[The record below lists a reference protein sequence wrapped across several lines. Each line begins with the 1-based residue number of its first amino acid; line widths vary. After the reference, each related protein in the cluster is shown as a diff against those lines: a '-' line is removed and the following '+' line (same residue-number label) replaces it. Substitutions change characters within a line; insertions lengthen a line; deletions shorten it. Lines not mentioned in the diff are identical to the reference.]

1 MAVII
6 NTRFGE
12 NKGRNRVW
20 LEGRKLAHEGIE
32 PGMKYRVLIDHST
45 RQAKV
50 QIAPDL
56 NDATGSISRRK
67 VRGEEEKYLPVL
79 DLAADVADELRAL
92 FEGASEIRV
101 AVRGRSMTISAQLAC
116 SDAQER
122 VERARRKM
130 KNGEPF
136 AVASFF
142 HGGGVIDDALHS
154 GLARAGVSSFVQ
166 VAVELEQKY
175 LESSLNNNGHLFNQ
189 DTVFFEGSIEHFNPR
204 GVKAEIVCAGI
215 PCTGA
220 SLSGRAKNKLAF
232 AEDHD
237 TAGALFY
244 YVLNAVTSMNPAVVL
259 IENVEPYAHTASMS
273 VIRAVLR
280 ARGYVLH
287 ERVLDGGDFGCL
299 EARRRLCV
307 VAMSEGLADTF
318 SLDGLVSIK
327 QKEACIGD
335 ILDPIPDD
343 SEMFRSY
350 SYLADKEVRDKAAG
364 KGFARQ
370 LITEQDSSVGC
381 LGKAYN
387 KARSTEPFLVNK
399 TNPDLSRL
407 FTPQEHARL
416 KGVPSRII
424 AGNSV
429 TTAHEILGQ
438 SVCWPCFEAV
448 GYAIGASMAQS
459 VVSVPLAA

>member
-12 NKGRNRVW
+12 NKGHTRVW

-32 PGMKYRVLIDHST
+32 PGMKYRVEINHES
-45 RQAKV
+45 RQAKI
-50 QIAPDL
+50 QIAADL
-56 NDATGSISRRK
+56 NDATGTVSRRK
-67 VRGEEEKYLPVL
+67 VRGEDDEYLPVL
-79 DLAADVADELRAL
+79 DIPADDLVAL
-92 FEGASEIRV
+92 FKGASEIRV
-101 AVRGRSMTISAQLAC
+101 AVRGCTMIISAQLSC

-122 VERARRKM
+122 VERIKRKM
-130 KNGEPF
+130 KNGEPL

-142 HGGGVIDDALHS
+142 HGGGVLDHALHS
-154 GLARAGVSSFVQ
+154 GLARAGTSSFVQ

-175 LESSLNNNGHLFNQ
+175 LESSLKNNGHLFNQ
-189 DTVFFEGSIEHFNPR
+189 STVFFEGSIEHFNPR
-204 GVKAEIVCAGI
+204 GVQADIICAGI

-220 SLSGRAKNKLAF
+220 SLSGRAKNKLVF

-244 YVLNAVTSMNPAVVL
+244 YVLNAVTSMNAGVVL
-259 IENVEPYAHTASMS
+259 IENVEPYANTASMS

-287 ERVLDGGDFGCL
+287 ERILDGGEFGCL

-318 SLDGLVSIK
+318 NLDALVSIK
-327 QKEACIGD
+327 QKEACVGD

-343 SEMFRSY
+343 SEMYRTY
-350 SYLADKEVRDKAAG
+350 SYLAEKEVRDKAAG
-364 KGFARQ
+364 KGFSRQ
-370 LITEQDSSVGC
+370 LITEQSVSVGC
-381 LGKAYN
+381 LGKSYN
-387 KARSTEPFLVNK
+387 KSRSTEPFLVNK
-399 TNPDLSRL
+399 TNPELSRL
-407 FTPQEHARL
+407 FTPLEHARL
-416 KGVPSRII
+416 KGIPSDII
-424 AGNSV
+424 NGNSV

-448 GYAIGASMAQS
+448 GFAIGISIAKETSLR
-459 VVSVPLAA
+459 LAA